1 MNRGRCSR
9 FLGQKISWAKESLE
23 ERLTP
28 PAHRPVTRQRTRTHS
43 KPRRQWRRNSMQ
55 RTAALAATF
64 LRRFFHTHPVPARG
78 ALRIQTLH
86 RPSWKLHFTSR
97 RVKFGTLRKRGNC
110 MPFRPKKNNAPVKL
124 AGLCAHAFGVSR
136 KMSAISCGPLPTQIS
151 PEMDRIEG
159 RFGNIRKIFLA
170 CAKFCSTNRFSRGRR
185 VEAEPP

>member
-28 PAHRPVTRQRTRTHS
+28 PAHRPVTRQRTRPHS
-43 KPRRQWRRNSMQ
+43 KPRRQRRRNSMQ

-86 RPSWKLHFTSR
+86 GPSWKLHCTSR
-97 RVKFGTLRKRGNC
+97 RAKFGPLRKKGNL
-110 MPFRPKKNNAPVKL
+110 RAASPKKNNAPKNWRDCAPMPLVCQEKCPRL
-124 AGLCAHAFGVSR
+124 VVVHFQLKFLRKWIASKGGLE
-136 KMSAISCGPLPTQIS
+136 IY
-151 PEMDRIEG
+151 G
-159 RFGNIRKIFLA
+159 RFF
-170 CAKFCSTNRFSRGRR
+170 
-185 VEAEPP
+185 